1 MHAPQNRSDASHN
14 SETVYSFQTILP
26 LLKKVVRIDLLLAN
40 RSGTW
45 TYQVLLVLQD
55 FPASQQFLAAIRSR
69 ESTNLKQFEP
79 SLREHVIGSWREL
92 DNLTPHDNH
101 HSSRIMR
108 THHTHFGIPLGIAPG
123 WWDDRKRNHKPVLPV
138 TYLPSLG

>member
-69 ESTNLKQFEP
+69 ESTNLKQFV
-79 SLREHVIGSWREL
+79 LLAMKI
-92 DNLTPHDNH
+92 
-101 HSSRIMR
+101 I
-108 THHTHFGIPLGIAPG
+108 HTHFGVPMGFVPG
-123 WWDDRKRNHKPVLPV
+123 W
-138 TYLPSLG
+138 